1 MAVTFAQLHR
11 RPSKQDIDDFRRRQF
26 ADTRAQLLESK
37 GGAIDAVEAALAEDK
52 ISLAIRAQKRSAEHA
67 ARKLQEEK
75 KERRRCESAK
85 RAVANAGLPAK
96 EGVGDGAGA
105 AGRRDESVSVL
116 RGGDNDRDSSIFS
129 TKVSRAG
136 VVEADGAAKR
146 DGIRGGARA
155 TRALHLKNKA
165 GMLEKLPPINML
177 QKDVS
182 AIAKKMKAETDV
194 AMGEIEMQ
202 TFQRV
207 AALLQFLLDQVWI
220 EMIPPVAG
228 GWHVT
233 DPSLPTPAHLAASF
247 QRLPY
252 GGKPLDYTRHARAA
266 QKKRDDGDDGTP
278 QGPPPSLSTDA
289 VMDGAWCVVDLPPGL
304 SEGDSFTLT
313 VGGLEGSGRCRAG
326 CAGEASLE
334 VVLSPLMHY
343 AQKEWMVTAGSDE
356 DVIDTASDLLEC
368 ARKHADFYKRDLYV
382 TTAAIIKFLQ
392 AELRMPRKGSTGRKA
407 FIFTAQELRKR
418 LAEEGYLAKPC
429 ADKNKVKSAA
439 GAHSS
444 PL

>member
-37 GGAIDAVEAALAEDK
+37 RGAIDAVEAALADDK

-67 ARKLQEEK
+67 ARKLEEEK
-75 KERRRCESAK
+75 KERRRGESAK
-85 RAVANAGLPAK
+85 PAVANVDLSTK
-96 EGVGDGAGA
+96 QGVGDGAGA
-105 AGRRDESVSVL
+105 AGRHEDFVSVL
-116 RGGDNDRDSSIFS
+116 RGGDNDRESSSFS
-129 TKVSRAG
+129 TSVSRAG
-136 VVEADGAAKR
+136 VVGADGAAKR
-146 DGIRGGARA
+146 GVIRGGARA

-165 GMLEKLPPINML
+165 GMLERLPPIHML

-182 AIAKKMKAETDV
+182 AIAQKMKAETEV

-228 GWHVT
+228 WGHT
-233 DPSLPTPAHLAASF
+233 DPSLPSPAHLAASF

-278 QGPPPSLSTDA
+278 QGPPPSSLSTDA
-289 VMDGAWCVVDLPPGL
+289 VMDGAWCVVDLPPGIR
-304 SEGDSFTLT
+304 EGDPFTLN

-326 CAGEASLE
+326 YAGEASLE

-343 AQKEWMVTAGSDE
+343 ARKEWMVTAGSDE
-356 DVIDTASDLLEC
+356 EVIDTASDLLEC

-382 TTAAIIKFLQ
+382 TTAAIVKFLH

-407 FIFTAQELRKR
+407 FVFTAKELRKR
-418 LAEEGYLAKPC
+418 LAEEGYLAKTG
-429 ADKNKVKSAA
+429 ADKDKVKSAA
-439 GAHSS
+439 GAHSR